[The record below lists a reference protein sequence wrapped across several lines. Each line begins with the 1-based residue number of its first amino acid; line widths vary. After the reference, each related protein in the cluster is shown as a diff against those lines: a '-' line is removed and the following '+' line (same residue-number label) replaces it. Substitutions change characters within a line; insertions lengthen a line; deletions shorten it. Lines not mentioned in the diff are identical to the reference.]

1 MYPYNTNFNY
11 TILSMSI
18 LSFLNDA
25 VFKPVLCV
33 DYLHHPKSI
42 YSLAPKLSL
51 YHNCAILHKKA
62 VIPIISEK
70 QSK

>member
-1 MYPYNTNFNY
+1 
-11 TILSMSI
+11 MSI
-18 LSFLNDA
+18 ISVLNDA

-33 DYLHHPKSI
+33 DYLHHPNSI

-51 YHNCAILHKKA
+51 YHKCAILHKNA

-70 QSK
+70 QCK